1 MSRSSRPWGVTDRMT
16 RALESL
22 DDLDDALRQ
31 VVSGYLVDPSDSPT
45 PTIGDRLALVRSAQD
60 ALPSAPDLILVL
72 TALSVDRAQ
81 AVRRA
86 AAQALG
92 DVGSAVPS
100 APDICRR
107 GLLNALRASPL
118 TRADEAVTRLLHC
131 DGGEEALV
139 HLGAERPDLV
149 SLADELR
156 GRERILSELAE
167 LAELAEDAP
176 VPLPPFTPFPVT
188 SAAPAADELRT
199 ALEGLS
205 SGSGS
210 PSRWGQ
216 EPAMTSQGVS
226 DSDLDGFIAVAE
238 GRASEPP
245 ASVRR
250 LGIWWIAREAPSLD
264 LIHLTRLFA
273 ACGERVERHLL
284 ESRSGCDT
292 DPRAVVDALER
303 GGLPLDQA
311 QETTA
316 DWALTCAEPEVAW
329 PWVLQSP
336 ESVLEAME
344 DWYLAR
350 AVLRTLA
357 YAPTLPSVLLSALAQ
372 AAVGRSEGNRVLA
385 QGLLARTP
393 AAAEL
398 ALQALASPHAAVRR
412 AGAAWLADLGVPDGV
427 EHLRRARAGE
437 KDQLVRGDILRALVS
452 YGDDVTDLVSA
463 EALAAPRRRPR
474 APAALAWFPFDALP
488 VVRLTD
494 GTVLDAGTVQRW
506 VLLAHNLKDP
516 DGRGTI
522 AAYLDLLQPGD
533 ARELSAVVVGSWI
546 ARNREVKKGESLKTK
561 GLLAFAAGMDGP
573 RLAADARSAMRRN
586 ATWRAESEAVLTAVA
601 ANRAPEALQVVLA
614 MAASHRLPRVRDF
627 ARSLADAAA
636 AERGWSPAELGDRSI
651 PTVGFSDDGLL
662 HLSYGEREFLGRLNS
677 EMTISLTDADGRFRK
692 TLPAPRKTE
701 DRERV
706 AEAKADLATA
716 RQELRAVLSAQTRRL
731 YEAMC
736 AGRTWTPARWR
747 ELLAAHPIARHLVT
761 RLVWMIDS
769 QPDGGSGWRG
779 VPGTGAP
786 DSSTAHSRV
795 FRPTEDGELL
805 GVDDIAL
812 DLPDHAV
819 IRLAHATL
827 LTDAEVTSWRAHL
840 ADYEIE
846 PLFDQFSARA
856 PDVTAG
862 QTKVRD
868 GEGLLID
875 ARELR
880 RAAEAR
886 GYARSSNIYL
896 YSTFLKDF
904 PDMGLR
910 SVIDFA
916 GAYVPEDEMTTTG
929 ALSLCRGRR
938 EVPLDRV
945 PPVLL
950 AECYADYRAV
960 TTVMTATPVAGAA
973 ADVGAEAPL

>member
-45 PTIGDRLALVRSAQD
+45 PTIGDRLALVRTAQE
-60 ALPSAPDLILVL
+60 ALPSAPDLVLVL

-81 AVRRA
+81 EVRRA

-92 DVGSAVPS
+92 EVGSAAPS
-100 APDICRR
+100 TPDICRR

-118 TRADEAVTRLLHC
+118 VRADEAITLLLHC
-131 DGGEEALV
+131 DGGEETLV
-139 HLGAERPDLV
+139 RLGAERPDLV
-149 SLADELR
+149 ALADELR
-156 GRERILSELAE
+156 GRERILSA
-167 LAELAEDAP
+167 LAEDAP

-188 SAAPAADELRT
+188 SAAPAADELRA

-205 SGSGS
+205 GAGS

-216 EPAMTSQGVS
+216 ESAMTSQDIS
-226 DSDLDGFIAVAE
+226 DSDLDGFVAVAE

-245 ASVRR
+245 ASIRA
-250 LGIWWIAREAPSLD
+250 LGVWWIAREAPSLD

-385 QGLLARTP
+385 QRLLARTP
-393 AAAEL
+393 VAAEL

-474 APAALAWFPFDALP
+474 APTALTWFPFDALP

-546 ARNREVKKGESLKTK
+546 ARNREAKKGESLKTK
-561 GLLAFAAGMDGP
+561 GLLAFAVGMDGP

-636 AERGWSPAELGDRSI
+636 AERGWSPTELGDRSI

-662 HLSYGEREFLGRLNS
+662 HLSYGDREFLGRLTPGLT
-677 EMTISLTDADGRFRK
+677 MSLTDADGR
-692 TLPAPRKTE
+692 PRKALPPPRKSE
-701 DRERV
+701 DRELV
-706 AEAKADLATA
+706 AEAKALLATA
-716 RQELRAVLSAQTRRL
+716 RKELRAVLDAQTRRL

-736 AGRTWTPARWR
+736 AGRTWPLAQWH
-747 ELLAAHPIARHLVT
+747 ELLATHPLARHLVA
-761 RLVWMIDS
+761 RLVWLAS
-769 QPDGGSGWRG
+769 DGRDGSAGS
-779 VPGTGAP
+779 AP
-786 DSSTAHSRV
+786 ARAQA

-805 GVDDIAL
+805 GADDVVVR
-812 DLPDHAV
+812 LPPHAV
-819 IRLAHATL
+819 VSLAHATL
-827 LTDAEVTSWRAHL
+827 LTGPQIETWRAHL
-840 ADYEIE
+840 SDYEVE
-846 PLFDQFSARA
+846 PLFDQLSARA
-856 PDVTAG
+856 PDLAAG
-862 QTKVRD
+862 QTTIRD
-868 GEGLLID
+868 GAGRRAI

-880 RAAEAR
+880 RVAESR
-886 GYARSSNIYL
+886 GYERASTRYR
-896 YSTFLKDF
+896 YSEFSKDF
-904 PDMGLR
+904 PTLGLR
-910 SVIDFA
+910 SIIDFA
-916 GAYVPEDEMTTTG
+916 GADAWDEGEETVTG
-929 ALSLCRGRR
+929 GLSLRRGRR
-938 EVPLDRV
+938 EVPLAQV
-945 PPVLL
+945 PPALL
-950 AECYADYRAV
+950 AECCADYRVVTGAAV
-960 TTVMTATPVAGAA
+960 GAGA
-973 ADVGAEAPL
+973 ESPS